1 MLLWILFVTAVA
13 APKPAR
19 ILTLA
24 ELREIAVDYCEPL
37 PAEWTQA
44 KRKKELA
51 EKLPMGKKFCCEA
64 KIIEVIC
71 DGPYNAKFRPEP
83 YSIKL
88 AWGSERRIRYR
99 TARGRQSVPA
109 EQIEISCRGK
119 SDVLAYDRGQ
129 KVVVTGV
136 IRQITIRGNKRLRC
150 FAMTI
155 QATEAD
161 IKATASPTKRSSSPD
176 R

>member
-1 MLLWILFVTAVA
+1 MLLWILVLAAVA

-37 PAEWTQA
+37 PTEWTQA
-44 KRKKELA
+44 KRDKVLA
-51 EKLPMGKKFCCEA
+51 EKLPTGRTFRCEA
-64 KIIEVIC
+64 RVIQITKSSN
-71 DGPYNAKFRPEP
+71 PPEP
-83 YSIKL
+83 YSVKL

-99 TARGRQSVPA
+99 TARGRQSIPA
-109 EQIEISCRGK
+109 EQIAISCRGK

-129 KVVVTGV
+129 HVVVTGV
-136 IRQITIRGNKRLRC
+136 IRLVTIRGSKRLRC